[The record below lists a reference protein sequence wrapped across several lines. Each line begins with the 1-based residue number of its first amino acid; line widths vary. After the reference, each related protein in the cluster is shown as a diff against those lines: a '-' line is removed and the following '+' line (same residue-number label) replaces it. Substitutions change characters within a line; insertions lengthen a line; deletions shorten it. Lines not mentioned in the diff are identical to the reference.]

1 MKKIIFYYLILGFCL
16 FESCESLFST
26 KPKLGDAVFYDYK
39 VMQGDSV
46 IFRASRSIDDTAM
59 IVLEMN
65 QNQEPIQ
72 TALMEN
78 ITRLS
83 LNDSISFNIGNQQKG
98 FLRLHRIV
106 PAADFPKYVADA
118 NKQEKIFEQDL
129 QNIGKE
135 LRASLPFYQNRQ
147 KAVLDS
153 TITLTQ
159 QYQKGQLNDKL
170 KTLPTG
176 IQYYVIKGNG
186 NIKPARKKWVW
197 FHYVLVLPNS
207 NKTVDSYKNL
217 PKSTNLSEFA
227 MIEQL
232 ERSAASFDE
241 GSIVLLL
248 IPSKIVYSPE
258 KLGTTMADS
267 NIVYWVEV
275 VKVLQL

>member
-1 MKKIIFYYLILGFCL
+1 MKKSIFYYLILGFYL
-16 FESCESLFST
+16 FESCESLFSN

-46 IFRASRSIDDTAM
+46 IFRASRSIDDTAI

-65 QNQEPIQ
+65 QNKEPIQ
-72 TALMEN
+72 KALIEN
-78 ITRLS
+78 ITKLS
-83 LNDSISFNIGNQQKG
+83 LNDSITFNISTQQKG
-98 FLRLHRIV
+98 VLRLYRII
-106 PAADFPKYVADA
+106 PAADFPKHIADA
-118 NKQEKIFEQDL
+118 NKQEKIFEQDV
-129 QNIGKE
+129 QNIGRE
-135 LRASLPFYQNRQ
+135 LRASLSFYQNRQ

-153 TITLTQ
+153 TITLNQ

-197 FHYVLVLPNS
+197 FHYASVLPNS
-207 NKTVDSYKNL
+207 NKTVDSYKDL

-248 IPSKIVYSPE
+248 IPSKVAHSPE
-258 KLGTTMADS
+258 IVGTVIAD
-267 NIVYWVEV
+267 NNVAYWVEI